1 MATPQATIERAPAG
15 PGAGQAAPAG
25 PDGERRD
32 IVRAARTVLAREG
45 WRHCTAEATA
55 AEAGVEPAAV
65 GRHFP
70 DHEQLL
76 LGVLLDSS
84 ASVAASLASV
94 AEGYLAEIHDL
105 REDLIALGRAWLA
118 PLEAFREH
126 FAIVRH
132 ISAEVTH
139 LPADAIDK
147 WQATGPRQARRE
159 LARRLQQV
167 AARGLLDIADAD
179 QAAER
184 FILLVPSSVVQR
196 SFHGAL
202 PLGRLEEDALIADGV
217 DDFIR
222 LYGPTSR

>member
-1 MATPQATIERAPAG
+1 MATPQATIERVP
-15 PGAGQAAPAG
+15 PAPAG

-55 AEAGVEPAAV
+55 AEAGVEPEVV

-76 LGVLLDSS
+76 LSVLLDSS
-84 ASVAASLASV
+84 VSVAATLAAV
-94 AEGYLAEIHDL
+94 AESYLAEITDL
-105 REDLIALGRAWLA
+105 RQDLIALGRAWLA

-132 ISAEVTH
+132 ISAEVTS
-139 LPADAIDK
+139 LPVEAVEK

-159 LARRLQQV
+159 LARRLRQV
-167 AARGLLDIADAD
+167 AARGLLEITDAD

-202 PLGRLEEDALIADGV
+202 PLVRHEEDALIADGV

-222 LYGPTSR
+222 LYGPTTSR

>member
-1 MATPQATIERAPAG
+1 MATPQATIERLPAG
-15 PGAGQAAPAG
+15 PTG

-45 WRHCTAEATA
+45 WRRCTAEATA
-55 AEAGVEPAAV
+55 AEAGVGTDTVA
-65 GRHFP
+65 RHFP

-84 ASVAASLASV
+84 ASVAACLAAV
-94 AEGYLAEIHDL
+94 AESYLAEITDL
-105 REDLIALGRAWLA
+105 RADLIALGRAWLA

-132 ISAEVTH
+132 ISAEVTT
-139 LPADAIDK
+139 LPAEAVDK

-159 LARRLQQV
+159 LARRLRQV
-167 AARGLLDIADAD
+167 GARGLLDITDAD

-202 PLGRLEEDALIADGV
+202 PLGRHEEDGLIADGV

-222 LYGPTSR
+222 LYGPNTSR

>member
-1 MATPQATIERAPAG
+1 MATPQATIERLPAG
-15 PGAGQAAPAG
+15 PTGH
-25 PDGERRD
+25 DGERRD

-45 WRHCTAEATA
+45 WRRCTAEATA
-55 AEAGVEPAAV
+55 AEAGVGTDTVA
-65 GRHFP
+65 RHFP
-70 DHEQLL
+70 DYEQLL

-84 ASVAASLASV
+84 ASVAACLAAV
-94 AEGYLAEIHDL
+94 AESHLAEITDL
-105 REDLIALGRAWLA
+105 RGDLIALGRAWLA

-132 ISAEVTH
+132 ISAEVTT
-139 LPADAIDK
+139 LPAEAVDK

-159 LARRLQQV
+159 LARRLRQV
-167 AARGLLDIADAD
+167 ADRGLLGITDAD

-202 PLGRLEEDALIADGV
+202 PLGRHEEDALIADGV

-222 LYGPTSR
+222 LYGPTASR

>member
-1 MATPQATIERAPAG
+1 MATPRATIERVPAG
-15 PGAGQAAPAG
+15 PAG
-25 PDGERRD
+25 PDGERRAV
-32 IVRAARTVLAREG
+32 VRAARTVLAREG
-45 WRHCTAEATA
+45 WRRCTAEATA
-55 AEAGVEPAAV
+55 AEAGVAPEAV

-84 ASVAASLASV
+84 ASVAACLTAV
-94 AEGYLAEIHDL
+94 AESYLAETGDL
-105 REDLIALGRAWLA
+105 REDLIGLGRAWLA

-132 ISAEVTH
+132 ISAEVTT
-139 LPADAIDK
+139 LPAGAVDK
-147 WQATGPRQARRE
+147 WQATGPRQARRA
-159 LARRLQQV
+159 LARRLEQV
-167 AARGLLDIADAD
+167 AGRGLLEITDAD

-202 PLGRLEEDALIADGV
+202 PLGRHEEDALIADGV

-222 LYGPTSR
+222 LYGPPASR